1 MKFNSNKTMPKDEAK
16 PSVYFYAIR
25 EYPAISLI
33 NEKQELI
40 GLFCLGTAIAKR
52 YKQIQRITK
61 KIAVRSLA
69 EPFCRDSER
78 HQKDDKQRQKL
89 I

>member
-16 PSVYFYAIR
+16 PSVYHNVFR

-33 NEKQELI
+33 NEKPESI
-40 GLFCLGTAIAKR
+40 GLFCLSTAIAKR

-61 KIAVRSLA
+61 KSLSDRWQSRFVA
-69 EPFCRDSER
+69 IQSDIKKTTNNAKS
-78 HQKDDKQRQKL
+78 
-89 I
+89 